1 MKHLRKKTNL
11 IVYSSCVAQGGGLG
25 LVAPFF
31 ALKTGLYSQKTVK

>member
-1 MKHLRKKTNL
+1 MKYLRKKKNQV
-11 IVYSSCVAQGGGLG
+11 VYLSCVAQGGGVG